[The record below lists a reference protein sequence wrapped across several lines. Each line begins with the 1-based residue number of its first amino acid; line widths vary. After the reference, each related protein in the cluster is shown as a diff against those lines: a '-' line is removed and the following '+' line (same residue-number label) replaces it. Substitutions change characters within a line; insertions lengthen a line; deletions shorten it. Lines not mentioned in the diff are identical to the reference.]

1 MANQHTDEPKL
12 NITMSDLKDMLAA
25 LVAEMKKPV
34 VDHDLLARNEAAK
47 QRIRAQREESAAD
60 LKQIQDNC
68 SHLREDGTSRVAWHE
83 QYMRALKL
91 FYQIG
96 FCQACNKHYHPEME
110 DKADFMRMLKVPSGK
125 PGLIMG

>member
-1 MANQHTDEPKL
+1 MANQHTDDQKL
-12 NITMSDLKDMLAA
+12 NITMSDLKDMLAT
-25 LVAEMKKPV
+25 LVVEMKKPV

-47 QRIRAQREESAAD
+47 KRIRDQRDESSAD
-60 LKQIQDNC
+60 LKAIQDNC

-83 QYMRALKL
+83 QYMRAKKL

-96 FCQACNKHYHPEME
+96 FCQACNIHFHPEME
-110 DKADFMRMLKVPSGK
+110 DLELYKRIIRIPSGK

>member
-1 MANQHTDEPKL
+1 MANQHTDEPKM
-12 NITMSDLKDMLAA
+12 NVSMSDLKDMLAA

-34 VDHDLLARNEAAK
+34 VDQDLLARNEAAK

-83 QYMRALKL
+83 QYMRAKKL

-96 FCQACNKHYHPEME
+96 FCQACNIHLHPEMG
-110 DKADFMRMLKVPSGK
+110 DLDLYKRMLRVPSGK